1 MPPEE
6 LKALIEGLK
15 KKWTETHKKFEEEGH
30 ISLIDTCGLKDR
42 RLANE
47 AKL

>member
-1 MPPEE
+1 MPKNE
-6 LKALIEGLK
+6 LQGLIDGLK
-15 KKWTETHKKFEEEGH
+15 KKWTETHEKFEEEGH
-30 ISLIDTCGLKDR
+30 ISLIDTVGLKER

>member
-1 MPPEE
+1 
-6 LKALIEGLK
+6 LK

-30 ISLIDTCGLKDR
+30 ISLIDTVGLKER

-47 AKL
+47 AKLQQIERDIKSLMY